1 MRGRKRMVEVAGSRW
16 RVVLVAAGFVAALG
30 IGLASAGALEGR
42 DEPARHVES
51 EVLPVRTVP
60 TTAEISDLNGGFP
73 CPLIGRTAAEAI
85 RYISALRFEIQWGL
99 ESPTSTDGDGYRST
113 PETVPMDSIVMD
125 VSPGDA
131 NTVVVG
137 VHAADDLTHNTPA
150 PSHDRDC

>member
-1 MRGRKRMVEVAGSRW
+1 MVG
-16 RVVLVAAGFVAALG
+16 AGFVAALG
-30 IGLASAGALEGR
+30 IGLASAGALERR
-42 DEPARHVES
+42 DEPVRRVES

-60 TTAEISDLNGGFP
+60 T
-73 CPLIGRTAAEAI
+73 TAAEAI
-85 RYISALRFEIQWGL
+85 RYISALRFEIQWGF

-150 PSHDRDC
+150 PTHDRDC

>member
-1 MRGRKRMVEVAGSRW
+1 
-16 RVVLVAAGFVAALG
+16 VL
-30 IGLASAGALEGR
+30 S
-42 DEPARHVES
+42 
-51 EVLPVRTVP
+51 VRTVP

-73 CPLIGRTAAEAI
+73 CPLIGRTAAEAT